1 MARYDR
7 LVAPNGALQ
16 APGTMRQILVISS
29 HVAYGT
35 IGLAP
40 TVAPLQ
46 QAGIEVTTLPTIVLS
61 NHPGL
66 PRVAGK
72 AVEPVLLEDMTAA
85 LDANGWLGTFDA
97 ILSGYL
103 PSAEHAAWVR
113 AVVERLRELNP
124 AVVYVCDP
132 ILGDDPDGL
141 YIDDAAAEAVREM
154 LLPVA
159 DVLTP
164 NRFELAWLSG
174 VDVQSVEDAVSA
186 ARILARPKLAATSIP
201 SGIPSRRAE
210 LANVLI
216 TERGVLVGK
225 VEKLDRVP
233 HGTGDLFAGLFT
245 AELLQGAPDA
255 AALGRAAGGVKHAL
269 DVSHGSDR
277 LLLSMMDWTHG
288 IEPARIE
295 SLS

>member
-1 MARYDR
+1 
-7 LVAPNGALQ
+7 
-16 APGTMRQILVISS
+16 MRQILVISS

-35 IGLAP
+35 IGLTP
-40 TVAPLQ
+40 MVAPLQ

-66 PRVAGK
+66 RRVAGK
-72 AVEPVLLEDMTAA
+72 AVEPALLEDMTAA

-103 PSAEHAAWVR
+103 PSAGHVAWVK

-124 AVVYVCDP
+124 SVVYVCDP
-132 ILGDDPDGL
+132 ILGDDPVGL
-141 YIDDAAAEAVREM
+141 YIDDAAAVAVRDT
-154 LLPVA
+154 LVPVA

-174 VDVQSVEDAVSA
+174 VDVQSVQDSVSA

-201 SGIPSRRAE
+201 SGRAE
-210 LANVLI
+210 LANLLF

-233 HGTGDLFAGLFT
+233 HGTGDLFAGLLT

-269 DVSHGSDR
+269 DISRDSDR
-277 LLLSMMDWTHG
+277 LLLSMMNWTHG

>member
-1 MARYDR
+1 MLWPGRS
-7 LVAPNGALQ
+7 LQTGTLQ

-40 TVAPLQ
+40 MVAPLQ

-72 AVEPVLLEDMTAA
+72 AFESALLEDMTAA

-97 ILSGYL
+97 VLSGYL
-103 PSAEHAAWVR
+103 PSAGHVAWVR

-124 AVVYVCDP
+124 SVVYVCDP

>member
-1 MARYDR
+1 
-7 LVAPNGALQ
+7 
-16 APGTMRQILVISS
+16 MRQILVISS

-40 TVAPLQ
+40 MVAPLQ

-72 AVEPVLLEDMTAA
+72 AFESALLEDMTAA

-97 ILSGYL
+97 VLSGYL
-103 PSAEHAAWVR
+103 PSAGHVAWVR

-124 AVVYVCDP
+124 SVVYVCDP